1 VPWRELNAALSPRCN
16 FSSSSG
22 GAPNLQAVVSTA
34 LPAAQAFSASSN
46 IHETGFLAVGML
58 QNREVFSIWRV
69 HFWWLQKC
77 VKKQNTSRQEVI
89 AP

>member
-1 VPWRELNAALSPRCN
+1 MRCDRKLSRVPWRELNAALSPRCN

-46 IHETGFLAVGML
+46 IHETGFLAAGML

-69 HFWWLQKC
+69 HGSHFWRVQK
-77 VKKQNTSRQEVI
+77 
-89 AP
+89 